1 MVTVSVLQLEEIITK
16 GSRNFGILGNL
27 EPC

>member
-1 MVTVSVLQLEEIITK
+1 MVTVSGLQLEEIMTK
-16 GSRNFGILGNL
+16 GARNFGVLGNL

>member
-1 MVTVSVLQLEEIITK
+1 MVTVSGLQLEEIITK
-16 GSRNFGILGNL
+16 GARNFCVLGNL

>member
-16 GSRNFGILGNL
+16 GARNFGILGNL

>member
-1 MVTVSVLQLEEIITK
+1 MVTVSGLQLEEIITK
-16 GSRNFGILGNL
+16 GKRNFGVLGNL